1 MKHDTIAVHKFMSV
15 ILPQIKQILQ
25 ICSHAITLAMVQ
37 ALNIKT
43 TKTLPTFAITK
54 LTLECMLSGIF
65 LLVVMEKVL
74 VMASVA
80 LWSVLL
86 LTRVCKSYLI
96 KQSLHLMKCLISVK
110 KTSLISVSFMFLHM
124 SKSIL
129 YW

>member
-80 LWSVLL
+80 V
-86 LTRVCKSYLI
+86 
-96 KQSLHLMKCLISVK
+96 KCLAAHESLQIVSYQTI
-110 KTSLISVSFMFLHM
+110 TSSNEMFN
-124 SKSIL
+124 
-129 YW
+129 